1 MGRRHADRLVE
12 HDPAVHV
19 ALLAAALTTLLSRLQ
34 RRIGKRIRRA
44 HDSSSSIFRFEIA
57 TDFRCS
63 QYLLDPFRF
72 VESLVGAKTNLR
84 CEFQVN
90 AMRDLAAQEF
100 LVALERRDNLLL
112 VLAAE
117 RHHVDG
123 REPQVRAH
131 AHFRHRD
138 HVAFDDR
145 IVDVAARQ
153 HLGERVANQFADAQR
168 ALRRAGGMFAVMMT
182 GHNNFTRRHHPR
194 RRLIQHIQFRNI
206 VQWLLDARL
215 RGHDHHDAGSA

>member
-19 ALLAAALTTLLSRLQ
+19 ALLAAALTALLSRLQ

-44 HDSSSSIFRFEIA
+44 HDSSSGFRFEIA
-57 TDFRCS
+57 PDLRCS
-63 QYLLDPFRF
+63 QNLLDPFRF

-117 RHHVDG
+117 RHHVDR

-138 HVAFDDR
+138 HVAFDDG

-153 HLGERVANQFADAQR
+153 HLGERMANQFADAQR
-168 ALRRAGGMFAVMMT
+168 ALRGAGGTIAVMVT
-182 GHNNFTRRHHPR
+182 GHNNFTRCHHPR
-194 RRLIQHIQFRNI
+194 RRMIQ
-206 VQWLLDARL
+206 
-215 RGHDHHDAGSA
+215 